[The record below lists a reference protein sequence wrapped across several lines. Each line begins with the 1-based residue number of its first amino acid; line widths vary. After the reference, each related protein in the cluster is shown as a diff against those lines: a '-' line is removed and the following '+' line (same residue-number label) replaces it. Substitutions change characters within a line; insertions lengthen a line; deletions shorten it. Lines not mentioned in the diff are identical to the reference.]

1 MLTGPGSPSSWRFLY
16 SSRRVR
22 VQSGEASER
31 RGRGDGRSEGALAR
45 RGRTL
50 LARQIINNQAGV
62 CAVLA
67 RFANEP
73 AFSRC
78 RLEAY
83 NYMLASLLVCTPRDT
98 AGYLQGVP
106 ITQID
111 RIWILQANHQLVR
124 CNVHCRLQVCLN
136 TNFTNEMREAYT
148 LIFDVSLKQKRRY
161 VNSNTSFIDPKR

>member
-1 MLTGPGSPSSWRFLY
+1 MSKAA
-16 SSRRVR
+16 RR
-22 VQSGEASER
+22 GETRRASER
-31 RGRGDGRSEGALAR
+31 EKRKRSDGRREEALAER
-45 RGRTL
+45 RRTL

-106 ITQID
+106 IT
-111 RIWILQANHQLVR
+111 
-124 CNVHCRLQVCLN
+124 
-136 TNFTNEMREAYT
+136 
-148 LIFDVSLKQKRRY
+148 
-161 VNSNTSFIDPKR
+161 